1 MGAEVAP
8 ERLRRAAVRD
18 RFGRVAD
25 RIRFVKDR
33 FQDTHHKGPWPGLLR
48 LDHRRGRG
56 HREVPLRVQ
65 AARLRR
71 ARPEGIPVGDDG
83 GEGAD
88 EQEGIRR
95 APSGPDERRGV
106 SPLLQFGLL
115 RLLQEEEGRGE
126 APPGRR
132 LALREEA
139 GEDHLQGRDRED
151 RFRSRHG

>member
-8 ERLRRAAVRD
+8 ESLRRAAVRD

-33 FQDTHHKGPWPGLLR
+33 FQDTHHKGPWARVLR
-48 LDHRRGRG
+48 LDRRRDRG
-56 HREVPLRVQ
+56 HGQVFLRIQ

-71 ARPEGIPVGDDG
+71 TRPEGIPIGDDG

-88 EQEGIRR
+88 EQEGFSR
-95 APSGPDERRGV
+95 APAGPDERRGV

-115 RLLQEEEGRGE
+115 RLLQEEEG
-126 APPGRR
+126 
-132 LALREEA
+132 
-139 GEDHLQGRDRED
+139 
-151 RFRSRHG
+151 